1 MEVRVHYATE
11 IGSQITTMEISELLA
26 FTKRFKVL
34 SIQEIP
40 QDTTEHSLDELLD
53 KHAKQHMIDWDLER
67 FKISHRRL
75 YATFKA
81 VFNEATTNNAK
92 DFEIEALKRQIK
104 VLEHEKTN
112 SPK

>member
-11 IGSQITTMEISELLA
+11 FGGEITTMEIDKLLS

-40 QDTTEHSLDELLD
+40 QDTTEHSLDDLLN
-53 KHAKQHMIDWDLER
+53 KHAKQHMIEWNLER

-75 YATFKA
+75 YAMFRA
-81 VFNEATTNNAK
+81 VYKEAIVDNAK
-92 DFEIEALKRQIK
+92 DFEIDALKRQIK
-104 VLEHEKTN
+104 VLEHERN
-112 SPK
+112 NR